1 MRDALI
7 AAQRF
12 LLRNRDL
19 GLALSLAVIAIY
31 FFSGYFTPVRFD
43 RERIEVRVERGLIH
57 VTGLYHYRNSSR
69 LPAVLTLAVPF
80 PIDAAHPAPD
90 SFSLCETTEDGRS
103 LGEIAPNGWRDDVRF
118 RLIFRP
124 GEGKWI
130 RLDYAQPTRVANGRY
145 LLTTTQAWRRP
156 IGRAE
161 YLLHL
166 PRNSP
171 LVSSSYALTRLP
183 AAGPWRTYCFSKM
196 RFLPTEEWDFAW
208 QEEPARVMLR
218 QGGQP

>member
-7 AAQRF
+7 AVQRF

-19 GLALSLAVIAIY
+19 GLALSLLVIAIY
-31 FFSGYFTPVRFD
+31 FFSGYFTPIRFD
-43 RERIEVRVERGLIH
+43 RERIEVRVERGLIQ
-57 VTGLYHYRNSSR
+57 VTGLYHYSNSSR
-69 LPAVLTLAVPF
+69 LPALLTLAVPF
-80 PIDAAHPAPD
+80 PIDAAHPAPE
-90 SFSLCETTEDGRS
+90 SFSLCEATEGGRS
-103 LGEIAPNGWRDDVRF
+103 LGEIAPKGWRDEVRF
-118 RLIFRP
+118 RLVFRP

-166 PRNSP
+166 PRNSE
-171 LVSSSYALTRLP
+171 LVFSSYPL
-183 AAGPWRTYCFSKM
+183 GPVFTSGPGKTYSFSRTDFY
-196 RFLPTEEWDFAW
+196 PTEEWDFAW
-208 QEEPARVMLR
+208 DEPRGSAPLRKEERP
-218 QGGQP
+218 

>member
-1 MRDALI
+1 MRDALR

-19 GLALSLAVIAIY
+19 GLAMSLVVIAIY
-31 FFSGYFTPVRFD
+31 FFSGYFTPVHFD
-43 RERIEVRVERGLIH
+43 REKIEVRVERGLIQ

-69 LPAVLTLAVPF
+69 LPTLLTLAVPF
-80 PIDAAHPAPD
+80 PIDAAHPAPVD
-90 SFSLCETTEDGRS
+90 VVLAEAAEDGRP
-103 LGEIAPNGWRDDVRF
+103 LAEIEPSRWGRGLRF
-118 RLIFRP
+118 RLTFRP
-124 GEGKWI
+124 GEAKWI

-166 PRNSP
+166 PGNSQ
-171 LVSSSYALTRLP
+171 LVSSSYALAPVP
-183 AAGPWRTYCFSKM
+183 APGPGRTYAFSKTS
-196 RFLPTEEWDFAW
+196 FLPTEDWDFAW
-208 QEEPARVMLR
+208 KEEPARATR
-218 QGGQP
+218 HEGGQP